1 MPPEVWRNR
10 PYTFNSDVWAL
21 GCVLFEMCT
30 FVVPFEARSME
41 ELRFKVMKGKFPALP
56 AVYSQDMQKMVRWLM
71 IAEPSQRPDINQVL
85 DHPSVRR
92 RAHLA
97 PKPEPLRGPD
107 SSVDLC
113 LDAKGQQ
120 GEYDSGTAVTLGT
133 IKVPKNL
140 KMLKQRLPAPSY
152 PSDHEK
158 LLKENSERAEREKKR
173 AQSGLPSVAGTE
185 TENGSESKAS
195 ESKAADVVK
204 SGGVAAARAAV
215 AAPSARDPV
224 ARAHNAPFAGGSNAL
239 NARAVMVAHA
249 AKGVLD
255 RAKSN
260 PSVNSA
266 DADWEVPPLH
276 KPGAKSE
283 NNLGNGYG
291 ARLVQAGP
299 SVAVAASSARDRAY
313 AASERLRL
321 DRERASEIRAEAHRE
336 RSAEDCKKPAAEP
349 STKSDYAAAPS
360 RVKLPLISG
369 NGAVECRVNRN
380 ANAGGAAYAPAA
392 PLPLNRNGFGNGQRP
407 LPVFG
412 KGESKK
418 ENEENGVDGVV
429 GKNAVGLQNV
439 DKRRVG
445 LTNLSNLDNRPA
457 ARGVGVPVR
466 QAPRRPAPMARNFYF

>member
-21 GCVLFEMCT
+21 GCALFEMCT

-97 PKPEPLRGPD
+97 PEPEPLRGPD

-120 GEYDSGTAVTLGT
+120 GEHDSGTAVTLGT

-215 AAPSARDPV
+215 AAA
-224 ARAHNAPFAGGSNAL
+224 
-239 NARAVMVAHA
+239 
-249 AKGVLD
+249 
-255 RAKSN
+255 
-260 PSVNSA
+260 
-266 DADWEVPPLH
+266 
-276 KPGAKSE
+276 
-283 NNLGNGYG
+283 
-291 ARLVQAGP
+291 
-299 SVAVAASSARDRAY
+299 AASTRCSSRVSATATEGVPAG
-313 AASERLRL
+313 AAVTPVV
-321 DRERASEIRAEAHRE
+321 
-336 RSAEDCKKPAAEP
+336 PAIPAPPPPPSNSP
-349 STKSDYAAAPS
+349 STAYSLSTVGGDVALS
-360 RVKLPLISG
+360 
-369 NGAVECRVNRN
+369 
-380 ANAGGAAYAPAA
+380 ANASHTRRVWSQDA
-392 PLPLNRNGFGNGQRP
+392 
-407 LPVFG
+407 
-412 KGESKK
+412 ESKTLALR
-418 ENEENGVDGVV
+418 G
-429 GKNAVGLQNV
+429 QN
-439 DKRRVG
+439 R
-445 LTNLSNLDNRPA
+445 TSETMFWCPCSTA
-457 ARGVGVPVR
+457 AGIPDSRNHVR
-466 QAPRRPAPMARNFYF
+466 TV